1 MEKFES
7 LINSNNGLIEEI
19 LIFNVNLTK
28 NKRIKR
34 WRTKIFRM
42 L

>member
-34 WRTKIFRM
+34 
-42 L
+42 